1 MFARRASAFPADFIV
16 CFQLN
21 SVLIMNVSQVE
32 RLLTHDARLLARRDS
47 SAQLP
52 CIDWN
57 IEEKRQAA
65 LDLFYEFQDG
75 MARFEDLLP
84 ICSILQKK
92 VDINRIA
99 LKWEQEYGIED

>member
-1 MFARRASAFPADFIV
+1 
-16 CFQLN
+16 
-21 SVLIMNVSQVE
+21 MNVAQVE

-52 CIDWN
+52 CIDWT

-65 LDLFYEFQDG
+65 LKLFFQFQDG
-75 MARFEDLLP
+75 MAQFQDLLP
-84 ICSILQKK
+84 ICSILQRK

>member
-1 MFARRASAFPADFIV
+1 
-16 CFQLN
+16 
-21 SVLIMNVSQVE
+21 MNVAQVE
-32 RLLTHDARLLARRDS
+32 RLLIHDARLLARRDS

-52 CIDWN
+52 CIDWT

-65 LDLFYEFQDG
+65 LELFFQFQDG
-75 MARFEDLLP
+75 MAQFQDLLP
-84 ICSILQKK
+84 ICSILQRK

>member
-1 MFARRASAFPADFIV
+1 
-16 CFQLN
+16 
-21 SVLIMNVSQVE
+21 MNVAQVE
-32 RLLTHDARLLARRDS
+32 HLLTHDARLLARRDS

-84 ICSILQKK
+84 ICAILQKK
-92 VDINRIA
+92 VDINRVA

>member
-1 MFARRASAFPADFIV
+1 
-16 CFQLN
+16 
-21 SVLIMNVSQVE
+21 MNVAQVE

-52 CIDWN
+52 CIDWT

-65 LDLFYEFQDG
+65 LELFFQFQDG
-75 MARFEDLLP
+75 MAQFQDLLP
-84 ICSILQKK
+84 ICSILQRK
-92 VDINRIA
+92 VNINRIA

>member
-1 MFARRASAFPADFIV
+1 
-16 CFQLN
+16 
-21 SVLIMNVSQVE
+21 MNVAQVE
-32 RLLTHDARLLARRDS
+32 HLLTHDARLLARRDS
-47 SAQLP
+47 SDRLP

-75 MARFEDLLP
+75 MAQFEDLLP

-92 VDINRIA
+92 VDINRLA

>member
-1 MFARRASAFPADFIV
+1 MFAQRTSGLSADFSV
-16 CFQLN
+16 CSRN
-21 SVLIMNVSQVE
+21 IC
-32 RLLTHDARLLARRDS
+32 TS

-92 VDINRIA
+92 VDINRLA

>member
-1 MFARRASAFPADFIV
+1 MFAQRASALSADFNV
-16 CFQLN
+16 CSQHN
-21 SVLIMNVSQVE
+21 STSLMNVAQVE
-32 RLLTHDARLLARRDS
+32 HLLTHDARLLARRDS
-47 SAQLP
+47 SDRLP

-92 VDINRIA
+92 VDINRLA

>member
-1 MFARRASAFPADFIV
+1 MFAQRTPVLSADFTV
-16 CFQLN
+16 CYQHN
-21 SVLIMNVSQVE
+21 STSIMNVAQVE
-32 RLLTHDARLLARRDS
+32 HLLTHDARLLARRDS
-47 SAQLP
+47 SDRLP

-65 LDLFYEFQDG
+65 LELFYQFQDG
-75 MARFEDLLP
+75 MAQFQDLLP
-84 ICSILQKK
+84 ICALLQKK

>member
-1 MFARRASAFPADFIV
+1 
-16 CFQLN
+16 
-21 SVLIMNVSQVE
+21 MNVAQVE

-52 CIDWN
+52 CIDWT

-65 LDLFYEFQDG
+65 LELFFQFQDG
-75 MARFEDLLP
+75 MAQFQDLLP
-84 ICSILQKK
+84 ICSILQRK

>member
-1 MFARRASAFPADFIV
+1 MFAQRASALSADFTV

-65 LDLFYEFQDG
+65 LELFYEFQDG

-84 ICSILQKK
+84 ICALLQKK
-92 VDINRIA
+92 VDINRVA